1 MGKARKPKAV
11 KLIIGM
17 LAKSQKLFD
26 IAEEFF
32 IKEFGPIDYK
42 SPVISFGYTDYYKK
56 EMGSPLKRKFIS
68 FKKTISPGR
77 IAKIKL
83 LANSIEEKLAV
94 KINSSR
100 LRSKNIVRASKVSRE
115 LPNLRRR
122 INIDPGYISDSKLV
136 LATTKDYFHR
146 VYLHH
151 GIYAEVTLRWRKS
164 SFEPFEWTYPDYRS
178 KVYIDILN
186 TIRNMY
192 VLGQTYMQ
200 GQDVRS
206 NNTAKSQ

>member
-42 SPVISFGYTDYYKK
+42 SLVISFGYTDYYKK

-68 FKKTISPGR
+68 FKKTISPEK

-83 LANSIEEKLAV
+83 LTNSIEEKLAV

-100 LRSKNIVRASKVSRE
+100 LRSKNIVRVSPSTLLGVNFASRE

-122 INIDPGYISDSKLV
+122 INIDPGYVSDSKLI

-146 VYLHH
+146 IYLNY
-151 GIYAEVTLRWRKS
+151 GIYAEVTLKWRKS
-164 SFEPFEWTYPDYRS
+164 SFEPLEWTYPDYRS
-178 KVYIDILN
+178 REYINILN
-186 TIRNMY
+186 NIRNA
-192 VLGQTYMQ
+192 YM
-200 GQDVRS
+200 GS
-206 NNTAKSQ
+206 

>member
-32 IKEFGPIDYK
+32 IKEYGPVDYK
-42 SPVISFGYTDYYKK
+42 SPAISFGYTDYYEK

-68 FKKTISPGR
+68 FKKTVSPEK

-83 LANSIEEKLAV
+83 FANSIE
-94 KINSSR
+94 KILSAD
-100 LRSKNIVRASKVSRE
+100 KK
-115 LPNLRRR
+115 RR
-122 INIDPGYISDSKLV
+122 INIDPGYVSDSKLV

-146 VYLHH
+146 IYLNY
-151 GIYAEVTLRWRKS
+151 GIYAEVTLKWRKGG
-164 SFEPFEWTYPDYRS
+164 FEPFEWTYPDYRS
-178 KVYIDILN
+178 KEYIDILN
-186 TIRNMY
+186 HIRNFF
-192 VLGQTYMQ
+192 MQ
-200 GQDVRS
+200 VEERPRS
-206 NNTAKSQ
+206 SSAR

>member
-1 MGKARKPKAV
+1 MGKAKKPKAV

-32 IKEFGPIDYK
+32 IKEFGPIDYE
-42 SPVISFGYTDYYKK
+42 SLVISFGHTDYYKK

-68 FKKTISPGR
+68 FKKTISPEK

-83 LANSIEEKLAV
+83 LTNSIEEKLGAD
-94 KINSSR
+94 K
-100 LRSKNIVRASKVSRE
+100 K
-115 LPNLRRR
+115 RR
-122 INIDPGYISDSKLV
+122 INIDPGYVSDSKLI

-146 VYLHH
+146 IYLNY

-178 KVYIDILN
+178 KEYISILN
-186 TIRNMY
+186 TIRNIHMKPIR
-192 VLGQTYMQ
+192 QTKRQ
-200 GQDVRS
+200 
-206 NNTAKSQ
+206 K

>member
-1 MGKARKPKAV
+1 MGKAIKPKAV

-17 LAKSQKLFD
+17 LAKNQKLFD

-42 SPVISFGYTDYYKK
+42 SPAISFGYTDYYKK

-68 FKKTISPGR
+68 FKKTIYPEK

-83 LANSIEEKLAV
+83 LTNSIEENL
-94 KINSSR
+94 S
-100 LRSKNIVRASKVSRE
+100 ASKK
-115 LPNLRRR
+115 RR
-122 INIDPGYISDSKLV
+122 INIDPGYVSDSKLV

-146 VYLHH
+146 ICLNY

-186 TIRNMY
+186 DIRNA
-192 VLGQTYMQ
+192 YM
-200 GQDVRS
+200 GS
-206 NNTAKSQ
+206 

>member
-11 KLIIGM
+11 KLIVGM

-32 IKEFGPIDYK
+32 IKEYGPVDYK
-42 SPVISFGYTDYYKK
+42 SPAISFGYTDYYEK

-68 FKKTISPGR
+68 FKKTVSPEI

-83 LANSIEEKLAV
+83 FANSIEETLSADK
-94 KINSSR
+94 K
-100 LRSKNIVRASKVSRE
+100 
-115 LPNLRRR
+115 RR
-122 INIDPGYISDSKLV
+122 INIDPGYVSDSKLV

-146 VYLHH
+146 IYLNY
-151 GIYAEVTLRWRKS
+151 GIYAEVTLKWRKG

-178 KVYIDILN
+178 KEYIAILN
-186 TIRNMY
+186 HIRNFF
-192 VLGQTYMQ
+192 MQ
-200 GQDVRS
+200 VEGRPRS
-206 NNTAKSQ
+206 SPAR